1 MLQDYLLARFRSW
14 APAPPAVEERSTRD
28 VTLLFDL
35 QAFSFLHEHVIYRVE
50 KKENIPP
57 WVAVYCG
64 GKSRKTITNLAP
76 SHPHRFRLKVILK
89 SSAVAAA
96 AIKHFGDETTVYESL
111 EGDNNSDNKRQNWSE
126 VNKAD
131 FVNTIVCDKK
141 PLSSRMFEG
150 KLEKSPEIVESQ
162 YSEELWTS
170 TESEGTS
177 VACFCLA
184 VSCGYLKQVQQM
196 LEERPELVSIM
207 NSKSGFTPLATAAR
221 KGSPAY
227 ISPDV
232 LMCKPYLGKPS
243 DMWALGVVLYT
254 MLYGQFPFCDTSLAQ
269 LFSRI
274 QAANY
279 NIPPVEHYAV
289 DSCRTDLVALVLDR
303 GGDVHVRDSNLWTP
317 LFRAVCQ
324 GASTAMIE
332 LLLRRGS
339 RLDVTD
345 RRHLT
350 LTAAARLLKDR
361 HGGRRDSVLRLVD
374 TQYQHE
380 KVVANF
386 TRLTKKISSVRTLMN
401 IK

>member
-221 KGSPAY
+221 KG
-227 ISPDV
+227 DV
-232 LMCKPYLGKPS
+232 SMVRFLLSFSVPLEQPSSGGQTPLMLSVLG
-243 DMWALGVVLYT
+243 GH
-254 MLYGQFPFCDTSLAQ
+254 
-269 LFSRI
+269 
-274 QAANY
+274 AAVAGLLMDRGADLKARDINGLS
-279 NIPPVEHYAV
+279 VEHYAV

-380 KVVANF
+380 KIVANF